1 MPTVKKV
8 FSIILGAAFGIVNV
22 LHLPWLLYVLY
33 LVVQSLDFG
42 THLEMFVLLP
52 WIFIEAPSIIPIA
65 AEIAFLI
72 FARGHL
78 RRCRLNLCLFFI
90 YVFQL
95 IAFNLCIFFG

>member
-1 MPTVKKV
+1 MPTFKKV
-8 FSIILGAAFGIVNV
+8 FSIILSAVFGLLNV

-42 THLEMFVLLP
+42 THLEMLVLLP
-52 WIFIEAPSIIPIA
+52 WIFIELPSILLIA
-65 AEIAFLI
+65 AEIVFLI
-72 FARGHL
+72 CARRHL
-78 RRCRLNLCLFFI
+78 RRCRLNLCLFFT